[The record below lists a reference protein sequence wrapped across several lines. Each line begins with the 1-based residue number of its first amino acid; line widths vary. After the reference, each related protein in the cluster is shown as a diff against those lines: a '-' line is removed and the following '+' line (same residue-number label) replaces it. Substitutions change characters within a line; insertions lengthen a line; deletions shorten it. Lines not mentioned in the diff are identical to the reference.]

1 MNTVSL
7 ALFKQHVRADDFADD
22 DQYLQQCLSAATEL
36 VVSQTNRTLEE
47 LVALG
52 PDGINLPPSIVQAI
66 LLVGGSMYDHRENDA
81 PTQYHEI
88 PLGAEAII
96 KRFRRL
102 VVKEKEE

>member
-1 MNTVSL
+1 
-7 ALFKQHVRADDFADD
+7 
-22 DQYLQQCLSAATEL
+22 
-36 VVSQTNRTLEE
+36 
-47 LVALG
+47 
-52 PDGINLPPSIVQAI
+52 
-66 LLVGGSMYDHRENDA
+66 MYDHRENDA